1 MTDGLVLHVERSGRP
16 GGRPLVL
23 INSLGTDLRLWDG
36 VLPALAERWSVVRH
50 DKRGHGL
57 SDLAPGIYTIAELAR
72 DLAGLL
78 DRLAVRGAFVVGVS
92 IGGMIAQ
99 ALAAARPDLVGGL
112 VLMSATHKVGQPA
125 LWDQRM
131 AAIRAGGIAGM
142 ADAILERW
150 FTADYRSDHPAE
162 LAIWR
167 NMLTRTPVEG
177 YLGCCAAIRDA
188 DLTEG
193 TRRIA
198 VPTLCIAGAHDLGT
212 PPAVVEELAG
222 LIAGARFMVVP
233 DAGHLPFI
241 EQPALVTEAV
251 LAFAREH
258 GLG

>member
-1 MTDGLVLHVERSGRP
+1 MAEGLVLHAERSGRP
-16 GGRPLVL
+16 GGSSLVL
-23 INSLGTDLRLWDG
+23 INSLGTDMRLWDG
-36 VLPALAERWSVVRH
+36 VLPAFADRWSVIRH

-57 SDLAPGIYTIAELAR
+57 SDLLPGTYSIGELAQ

-99 ALAAARPDLVGGL
+99 ALAADRPDLVRGL
-112 VLMSATHKVGQPA
+112 VLMSTAHRIGNPA
-125 LWDQRM
+125 AWDERM
-131 AAIRAGGIAGM
+131 AAIRAGGIAGI

-150 FTADYRSDHPAE
+150 FTPDYRRAHPAE

-167 NMLTRTPVEG
+167 NMLIRTPADG
-177 YLGCCAAIRDA
+177 YIGCCTAIRNA

-193 TRRIA
+193 TGRIA
-198 VPTLCIAGAHDLGT
+198 VPTLCIAGAYDAGT

-233 DAGHLPFI
+233 DAGHLPFV
-241 EQPALVTEAV
+241 EQPTLVSEAV
-251 LAFAREH
+251 LGFAREH

>member
-1 MTDGLVLHVERSGRP
+1 MAMRS
-16 GGRPLVL
+16 
-23 INSLGTDLRLWDG
+23 
-36 VLPALAERWSVVRH
+36 
-50 DKRGHGL
+50 
-57 SDLAPGIYTIAELAR
+57 
-72 DLAGLL
+72 
-78 DRLAVRGAFVVGVS
+78 
-92 IGGMIAQ
+92 
-99 ALAAARPDLVGGL
+99 
-112 VLMSATHKVGQPA
+112 
-125 LWDQRM
+125 
-131 AAIRAGGIAGM
+131 
-142 ADAILERW
+142 ERW

-167 NMLTRTPVEG
+167 NMPPARRWRAISALR
-177 YLGCCAAIRDA
+177 AIRDA